1 MASSLSP
8 GSIVLEALLALP
20 NRKELQVNSSRVRNI
35 KSLAEKLLSVVS
47 DAWER
52 HPQLQEKIIQFT
64 KELHEALKSIME
76 TSQPST
82 MAKLREN
89 IWTQYAHVRANT
101 LPPLWRKFLSSI
113 GCEECC
119 SEPLLMEI
127 VNESIV
133 DCLIKETFPQFETPR
148 ATPTMSITKDEE
160 NVLRY
165 ACGYIAMKLKE
176 RFLKVKRQKGSPIC

>member
-1 MASSLSP
+1 M
-8 GSIVLEALLALP
+8 
-20 NRKELQVNSSRVRNI
+20 NSSRVRNI

-47 DAWER
+47 DAPER
-52 HPQLQEKIIQFT
+52 HPQLQEKIIRFT
-64 KELHEALKSIME
+64 KELHETLKSIMK

-82 MAKLREN
+82 KAKLRKN
-89 IWTQYAHVRANT
+89 IWTQYAHIRANT

-119 SEPLLMEI
+119 SEPLLMEL
-127 VNESIV
+127 VNENIV
-133 DCLIKETFPQFETPR
+133 DCLVKETFPQFETPR

-165 ACGYIAMKLKE
+165 ACGYIAMKLRE
-176 RFLKVKRQKGSPIC
+176 RF